1 MSTRQTLAVTLN
13 RSRLP
18 STEWEPLVKKLRS
31 AQNADCSWGQT
42 KKAMSDAYATGQAL
56 YALAQVEQRRA
67 MRLCAMHSR
76 TWPRPAGVLILAA
89 PVLAGG

>member
-56 YALAQVEQRRA
+56 YALPQVGAKAGDEVVRNAQ
-67 MRLCAMHSR
+67 SY
-76 TWPRPAGVLILAA
+76 LAETQ
-89 PVLAGG
+89 LSF